1 MNDETKTPPQGA
13 TENAPAVQ
21 EPKRQLTK
29 AEGFKNLLAS
39 KYMKSME
46 NAFGNDK
53 EALKFL
59 SAVSNAVQKTPKLL
73 DCDNESLMNAIM
85 CCVACKIYPN
95 TPSGEA
101 YLIPYGKQVQFQLG
115 YKGVVTLMYRAGVS
129 SIFSGI
135 VRENDEF
142 DYELGLEPK
151 LVHKPNMSGDRGKAT
166 AVYVVATLNG
176 EKVYYVMSES
186 EIMKI
191 KEFSQSAKSSNSP
204 WNERSDP
211 QLNMWRKTAL
221 KQLAK
226 LLPSNNEIAVAIE
239 QDTQQDL
246 APKKSDI
253 SGVNVTT
260 DLND

>member
-1 MNDETKTPPQGA
+1 MNDTKPGSDDPKLPATQPETPP
-13 TENAPAVQ
+13 
-21 EPKRQLTK
+21 RSLTP
-29 AEGFKNLLAS
+29 AEGFKMRLA
-39 KYMKSME
+39 KGYMASME
-46 NAFGNDK
+46 NSFGNK
-53 EALKFL
+53 TEALKFL
-59 SAVSNAVQKTPKLL
+59 SAVSNAVQQTPKLL
-73 DCDNESLMNAIM
+73 ECSEESLMAAVM
-85 CCVACKIYPN
+85 SCSACKIYPN

-101 YLIPYGKQVQFQLG
+101 YLIPYGKKVQFQLG

-129 SIFSGI
+129 SIHSGI

-142 DYELGLEPK
+142 EYELGLEPR
-151 LVHKPNMSGDRGKAT
+151 LIHKPNLKADRGKAI

-176 EKVYYVMSES
+176 EKVYYVMSEP

-191 KEFSQSAKSSNSP
+191 KGFSQSAKSSTSP
-204 WNERSDP
+204 WDEKSDP

-239 QDTQQDL
+239 KDTQEDL
-246 APKKSDI
+246 APRKSDI

-260 DLND
+260 DLDV